1 MQNSILNNEEFELFK
16 DLIFNLTGISL
27 TSTKKILVE
36 NRLASKLRKLNL
48 SSYQNYYKILLDSEQ
63 ELQEFVDIL
72 TTNETSFFREP
83 IHFDFL
89 KTILKGKKSI
99 RIWSA
104 ACSSGEEPYSITM
117 FILDNFPN
125 LEVEVLA
132 TDISSRVLEKSK
144 QGIYTL
150 DKAEKIPEK
159 YLKKFCLKGKGD
171 REGYFKIN
179 NEIKDK
185 IQFKSMNLNSE
196 FPRLSKF
203 DIIFLRN
210 VMIYFN
216 LETRNSLIKKLENLL
231 LKDGYLFIGHSET
244 LVNINSNLKM
254 IKPSI
259 YQKIQT

>member
-1 MQNSILNNEEFELFK
+1 MQNSFLRNEDFKLFK

-27 TSTKKILVE
+27 ASTKKILVE

-48 SSYQNYYKILLDSEQ
+48 NSYQDYYQILLDSEE

-72 TTNETSFFREP
+72 TTNETSFFREQ

-89 KTILKGKKSI
+89 KTILKDKKTI

-104 ACSSGEEPYSITM
+104 ACSSGEEPYSIAM
-117 FILDNFPN
+117 LILDNFPN
-125 LEVEVLA
+125 IELEILA
-132 TDISSRVLEKSK
+132 TDIITRVLEKSK
-144 QGIYTL
+144 LGIYTMERA
-150 DKAEKIPEK
+150 DKIPEK
-159 YLKKFCLKGKGD
+159 YLRKFCLKGKGD

-179 NEIKDK
+179 KELKDK

-196 FPRLSKF
+196 FPRLAKF

-231 LKDGYLFIGHSET
+231 NKNGYLFIGHSET
-244 LVNINSNLKM
+244 LVNIDSNLKM

-259 YQKIQT
+259 YQKLET